1 MSVWM
6 MGVDHNTADLDTRSR
21 FSLTNKK
28 KNRAYELIKDIHEI
42 KGCVILSTCNRTEWW
57 MSLREEAEY
66 DPLEFIYSFLELTQA
81 EFSDHIY
88 VKTGEE
94 AIDHIFRLASGLES
108 QIIGEGQILTQIV
121 EALQSARINYSTDH
135 ILEVLFRLA
144 VTAGKRVRT
153 ETDLSSADNSII
165 HTALNALEE
174 KGYRVDG
181 KKCLVIGNGMMGKL
195 SATALL
201 EKSAFV
207 TVTVRQYT
215 SGVVDIPRGA
225 KRIDYADRYTVIPE
239 YDLIVSATSSPNLTL
254 TKEEMV
260 KLDLKAPLCMIDLAV
275 PRDIDPGI
283 SELKN
288 TTLYDIDDFFVDRRS
303 GKLKKNIL
311 KAEKILNEEKEV
323 FTEWYEGRDIV
334 AVISSIKEE
343 SAKDLS
349 VRMTKVFKKLPLDDA
364 EKESLKCEIEGAA
377 ERMMNKLLFGMR
389 SRLSDE
395 SFSECMDVMKE
406 IYRT

>member
-1 MSVWM
+1 
-6 MGVDHNTADLDTRSR
+6 
-21 FSLTNKK
+21 
-28 KNRAYELIKDIHEI
+28 
-42 KGCVILSTCNRTEWW
+42 

-66 DPLEFIYSFLELTQA
+66 DPLEFIYSFLELEKA
-81 EFSDHIY
+81 EFSDPIY
-88 VKTGEE
+88 VKTADE

-121 EALQSARINYSTDH
+121 EALQGARLSYATDH
-135 ILEVLFRLA
+135 TLEVLFRLA

-165 HTALNALEE
+165 HTALNSLEE
-174 KGYRVDG
+174 KGFRVDG
-181 KKCLVIGNGMMGKL
+181 KNCLVIGNGMMGKL

-201 EKSAFV
+201 ERNAFV
-207 TVTVRQYT
+207 TVTVRQYR
-215 SGVVDIPRGA
+215 SGTVDIPRGA
-225 KRIDYADRYTVIPE
+225 KRIDYADRYSVIPE
-239 YDLIVSATSSPNLTL
+239 YALIVSATSSPNLTL

-260 KLDLKAPLCMIDLAV
+260 KLELKAPVCMIDLAV

-283 SELKN
+283 TELKN

-303 GKLKKNIL
+303 VKLKKNIR
-311 KAEKILNEEKEV
+311 KAEEILKEEKEV

-349 VRMTKVFKKLPLDDA
+349 VRMTKVFKKLQMDDA
-364 EKESLKCEIEGAA
+364 EKESLKSEIEGAA

-389 SRLSDE
+389 SRMPDE
-395 SFSECMDVMKE
+395 TFSECMDVMKD
-406 IYRT
+406 IYGM

>member
-6 MGVDHNTADLDTRSR
+6 IGVDHNTADLDTRGK
-21 FSLTNKK
+21 FSLTNKNK
-28 KNRAYELIKDIHEI
+28 ERAYELIKEIPDIS
-42 KGCVILSTCNRTEWW
+42 GCVILSTCNRTEWW
-57 MSLREEAEY
+57 MSLKEETEY
-66 DPLEFIYSFLELTQA
+66 DPSEFFYSFMDLDRNGYRDCIFEK
-81 EFSDHIY
+81 S
-88 VKTGEE
+88 GEE
-94 AIDHIFRLASGLES
+94 SIDHIFRLASGLES

-165 HTALNALEE
+165 HTALDFLEE
-174 KGYRVDG
+174 KGFSVEG
-181 KKCLVIGNGMMGKL
+181 KKCLVIGNGMMGRL
-195 SATALL
+195 SASALL
-201 EKSAFV
+201 ERQADV
-207 TVTVRQYT
+207 TVTVRQYR
-215 SGVVDIPRGA
+215 SGVVDIPRGCR
-225 KRIDYADRYTVIPE
+225 RIDYSARYDVIPE
-239 YDLIVSATSSPNLTL
+239 YALTVSATSSPNLTL

-260 KLDLKAPLCMIDLAV
+260 KLDLKAPICMIDLAV

-303 GKLKKNIL
+303 EKLKKNIL

-334 AVISSIKEE
+334 AVISSITEE

-406 IYRT
+406 IYNA